1 MMNCTKC
8 NGTSFREDDPEELMC
23 NACGLLT
30 FSKDQMRK
38 VLTAF
43 AGDVMMRASQKQRED
58 FPKIGVAN
66 DSGTR

>member
-8 NGTSFREDDPEELMC
+8 NGTSFREEVPEETIC
-23 NACGLLT
+23 NTCGLLT
-30 FSKDQMRK
+30 FSKAQMKR

-43 AGDVMMRASQKQRED
+43 AGDVMMRASQKQQED

-66 DSGTR
+66 DSSTR

>member
-30 FSKDQMRK
+30 YSKAQMRR

-43 AGDVMMRASQKQRED
+43 AGDMMRASQKQRED

-66 DSGTR
+66 DSSTR

>member
-1 MMNCTKC
+1 MICTKC
-8 NGTSFREDDPEELMC
+8 NGTSFREDNPEELLC
-23 NACGLLT
+23 NTCGLLT

-66 DSGTR
+66 DSSLR